1 MLFKRDINVAY
12 GTHGPADCLTAKLSM
27 VKIKI
32 KFKLADLVIFFL
44 AAGLI
49 GYFIYRTNVGLNYKW
64 QWAKIPQFLF
74 RYDEE
79 SGRWVSNILMV
90 GLYNTLRLSFW
101 GIILATVLGTVMGIC
116 RSSKILFF
124 RLIGG
129 AYVESMRNLPPLV
142 IIFIVYFFIGDQVM
156 PGLGLGDFLE
166 GQSEAVQGVTA
177 FCFAK
182 PQYITAFISALL
194 TLAIFEGAYIT
205 EIVRS
210 GVQSI
215 RKGQWEASYVLGL
228 SWWQQMRYVI
238 LPQAYQRILPPL
250 AGQFI
255 SLIKDSSIVSV
266 ISIQE
271 LTFQGTE
278 LMTGTLLTMEIW
290 ITVTIM
296 YLMLTLPCSLLV
308 ERIENHFARS
318 RG

>member
-1 MLFKRDINVAY
+1 MRKGSKKPRFKPSDVVILVTLVGVVA
-12 GTHGPADCLTAKLSM
+12 
-27 VKIKI
+27 
-32 KFKLADLVIFFL
+32 F
-44 AAGLI
+44 
-49 GYFIYRTNVGLNYKW
+49 FIYRVNVGLNYKW
-64 QWAKIPQFLF
+64 QWDRLPQFLF
-74 RYDEE
+74 RYDPEKGE
-79 SGRWVSNILMV
+79 WVSNILMW

-101 GIILATVLGTVMGIC
+101 GIILATLFGTFMGIC
-116 RSSKILFF
+116 RSSKRLFL
-124 RLIGG
+124 RLAGG

-142 IIFIVYFFIGDQVM
+142 IIFIFYFFIGDQVM
-156 PGLGLGDFLE
+156 PGMGLDSWVDGRS
-166 GQSEAVQGVTA
+166 QTA
-177 FCFAK
+177 KALIEFFFAK
-182 PQYITAFISALL
+182 PQFITAFIAALL
-194 TLAIFEGAYIT
+194 TLSIFEGAYIT

-210 GVQSI
+210 GIESI
-215 RKGQWEASYVLGL
+215 QRGQWEASHALGL

-290 ITVTIM
+290 ITVTIL

-308 ERIENHFARS
+308 ERLEIRMARS
-318 RG
+318 IRH